1 MTFGAGGEACS
12 WGMNIYLDHNA
23 TTPLDPRVWAAM
35 APYLRDHYAN
45 PSSIHSPGR
54 MVRTAVDQ
62 AREQVAFLVEA
73 HPSQVIFTSGGTEAN
88 NLALKGVMQCF
99 PGQRV
104 AVSAIEH
111 ASVLQPARA
120 LAEQGWGLD
129 VIAVD
134 ELGRVAA
141 AALLA
146 AVTPETRLISVM
158 SANNEI
164 GVIQDI
170 AVLSEAARR
179 AGVMMH
185 TDAVQAAGKLP
196 LDFPA
201 SGVQL
206 MSLSA
211 HKIYGPKGVGALVV
225 ERGVELQPLLHGGE
239 HEWGLRAGTENVA
252 GIVGFGMAAELAHAE
267 VAGRAAHSLELRRH
281 FERRVRDDLPEVVVV
296 AEQAERLSNTVM
308 ILVPGIEGET
318 LLMHLDQAGIA
329 ISSGSACSA
338 GNAAPSHVL
347 VALGLVG
354 DTGRSAIRVSFGR
367 DNTLAE
373 ADALVV
379 ALSGMLKQFR
389 GMSLTGWA

>member
-1 MTFGAGGEACS
+1 MS
-12 WGMNIYLDHNA
+12 IYLDHNA

-45 PSSIHSPGR
+45 PSSVHTPGR

-62 AREQVAFLVEA
+62 AREQLAALVNV

-88 NLALKGVMQCF
+88 NLALKGVMQRF
-99 PGQRV
+99 PGQRL

-120 LAEQGWGLD
+120 LAEQGWGVD

-134 ELGRVAA
+134 AQGRVST

-146 AVTPETRLISVM
+146 AVTAQTRLVSVM
-158 SANNEI
+158 TANNEI
-164 GVIQDI
+164 GVLQDI
-170 AVLSEAARR
+170 ATLSAAARR

-196 LDFPA
+196 VDFPA
-201 SGVQL
+201 GGAHL

-211 HKIYGPKGVGALVV
+211 HKIYGPKGVGALIV
-225 ERGVELQPLLHGGE
+225 EQGVELLPLLHGGG
-239 HEWGLRAGTENVA
+239 HERGLRGGTENVA
-252 GIVGFGMAAELAHAE
+252 GIVGFGMAAELARAE
-267 VAGRAAHSLELRRH
+267 GAGRAAHCLELRRY
-281 FERRVRDDLPEVVVV
+281 FERRLRQELPEISIV

-308 ILVPGIEGET
+308 VLVPGSEGET

-329 ISSGSACSA
+329 VSSGSACSA
-338 GNAAPSHVL
+338 GSAAPSHVL
-347 VALGLVG
+347 VALGLAG
-354 DTGRSAIRVSFGR
+354 ETGRSAIRVSFGR
-367 DNTLAE
+367 DNGSAE
-373 ADALVV
+373 VDALLA
-379 ALSGMLKQFR
+379 ALSGLLKQFR
-389 GMSLTGWA
+389 SMSLTGWA

>member
-1 MTFGAGGEACS
+1 MS
-12 WGMNIYLDHNA
+12 IYLDHNA

-45 PSSIHSPGR
+45 PSSVHTPGR

-62 AREQVAFLVEA
+62 AREQVASLVDV

-88 NLALKGVMQCF
+88 NLALKGVMQHF
-99 PGQRV
+99 PCQRL

-111 ASVLQPARA
+111 ASVLQPAYA
-120 LAEQGWGLD
+120 LAAQGWGMD
-129 VIAVD
+129 IIAVD
-134 ELGRVAA
+134 ELGRVMES
-141 AALLA
+141 ALLA
-146 AVTPETRLISVM
+146 AVNPGTRLISVM
-158 SANNEI
+158 CANNEI
-164 GVIQDI
+164 GVVQDI
-170 AVLSEAARR
+170 ALLSDAARR

-185 TDAVQAAGKLP
+185 SDAVQAAGKLP
-196 LDFPA
+196 LDFSA

-211 HKIYGPKGVGALVV
+211 HKIYGPKGVGALVIGRDV
-225 ERGVELQPLLHGGE
+225 KLQPLLHGGG
-239 HEWGLRAGTENVA
+239 HERGLRAGTENVA
-252 GIVGFGMAAELAHAE
+252 GIVGFGMAAELARAE

-281 FERRVRDDLPEVVVV
+281 LERRLHQEIPELVVV

-318 LLMHLDQAGIA
+318 VLMHLDQVGIA
-329 ISSGSACSA
+329 VSSGSACSA
-338 GNAAPSHVL
+338 GDAAPSHVL

-367 DNTLAE
+367 DNTIAE
-373 ADALVV
+373 VDALVA
-379 ALSGMLKQFR
+379 ALDGMLKQFR